1 MPPRFHLPGRWL
13 SVVQKLKYYFGSSL
27 AVAGALIA
35 LWGFLVFVGKP
46 GTWFQPDKLLA
57 LSRLI
62 AGTFAV
68 GVGSRVLLSVPR
80 PRRKDSGT
88 NLFNSKIISNLRRIY
103 TGGGNYNESISTYI
117 QGDNFEI
124 KVDYTSMSS
133 DLSEATVQL
142 QEVVTRLVENREC
155 NLEDALQR
163 VVNDLATKAKNNRAV
178 RVKLLRWRESIGDT
192 ASDTSI
198 FEAARAVVQ
207 ATTVSDILPASLS
220 STGATN
226 YQRLEY
232 LLKAGNWREADK
244 VTAEIILKPLLQE
257 VAEALICLYIDDYI
271 KSFPGEDL
279 RYINN
284 LWLEHSKGHFG
295 FSVQRDIWREV
306 DGDYEAFG
314 DRVGWRDDGDWIL
327 YSDIT
332 YTRKAPSG
340 HLPIMIMMV
349 EDFSFSNSCKYA
361 ESILETFVSRR
372 YRVY

>member
-1 MPPRFHLPGRWL
+1 MPPRFLVPKRWL
-13 SVVQKLKYYFGSSL
+13 SAVQKLKYYFGLSF
-27 AVAGALIA
+27 AVAGALVA
-35 LWGFLVFVGKP
+35 LWGFLVLVGKP
-46 GTWFQPDKLLA
+46 GNWFQPDKIVA

-80 PRRKDSGT
+80 PRRQDSGT
-88 NLFNSKIISNLRRIY
+88 NLLNNNIISDLRRIY

-124 KVDYTSMSS
+124 QVDYTSMSS
-133 DLSEATVQL
+133 DLSEATAQL
-142 QEVVTRLVENREC
+142 REVATRLVENREC
-155 NLEDALQR
+155 NLEDALHR
-163 VVNDLATKAKNNRAV
+163 VANDLATKAKNNRAV

-192 ASDTSI
+192 ASNNSL
-198 FEAARAVVQ
+198 FEAATTVVQ
-207 ATTVSDILPASLS
+207 AATVSTILLAGLS

-226 YQRLEY
+226 YQRLEC

-244 VTAEIILKPLLQE
+244 LTAEIILKPLLQE
-257 VAEALICLYIDDYI
+257 VEEYLISVYINDYI
-271 KSFPGEDL
+271 KAFPGEDL
-279 RYINN
+279 RHINN
-284 LWLEHSKGHFG
+284 LWLEHSKGRFG
-295 FSVQRDIWREV
+295 FSVQRDVWRKV

-314 DRVGWRDDGDWIL
+314 DHVGWRDDDDWIL

-332 YTRKAPSG
+332 YTQKAPSG

-349 EDFSFSNSCKYA
+349 EDFSFSNSCEYA
-361 ESILETFVSRR
+361 ESVLEAFVSRR